1 MRFSGTAW
9 GCPRAGSGAR
19 GALEAGAGAGPRA
32 GTCPPPTA
40 AGLPPPCCSPPR
52 PFSCAK
58 AATQIRTDSA
68 MIVFN
73 VNLPWRNLARELVA
87 RDAPTLAGRSLR
99 YAWLGV
105 VTHVFGSAGL
115 GSRRALTSIMR
126 ANWLFLLL
134 LFPDL
139 AARAADVCNPAD
151 LVVR

>member
-9 GCPRAGSGAR
+9 GCPLAGSGAR

-32 GTCPPPTA
+32 GMCPPPTA

-52 PFSCAK
+52 PFCCAK

-87 RDAPTLAGRSLR
+87 RDAPTQTGRSFR
-99 YAWLGV
+99 NAWIGV
-105 VTHVFGSAGL
+105 VAHAVDGAGP
-115 GSRRALTSIMR
+115 GVAL
-126 ANWLFLLL
+126 
-134 LFPDL
+134 
-139 AARAADVCNPAD
+139 DV
-151 LVVR
+151 L